1 MNFFLVS
8 DPEFEWDE
16 LVAWGLAHQKAKV
29 LRVCKLAWWSSLYH
43 IWLQKNAIMH
53 ASKVWCEKQSLKS
66 IRRNVSARLDFKANF
81 QYSAMNSNIC
91 KNWGLDPAV
100 MLCS

>member
-1 MNFFLVS
+1 
-8 DPEFEWDE
+8 
-16 LVAWGLAHQKAKV
+16 
-29 LRVCKLAWWSSLYH
+29 
-43 IWLQKNAIMH
+43 MH
-53 ASKVWCEKQSLKS
+53 ASTVMCEEQILQS

-81 QYSAMNSNIC
+81 QYSAMNSIIG